1 MSRRFTGFPP
11 EVKELIW
18 ERAHGRC
25 ERCNEYAPQTLLHT
39 IAGPVVLA
47 ALAAKT
53 PTWRPTGCGLVVLV
67 IVGRSPIGR
76 KRSLKG
82 WLVRQTQSPIQIPV
96 LYRSQWVLLD
106 DDGNTYRIPNPVEA
120 AK

>member
-25 ERCNEYAPQTLLHT
+25 ERCNEYASDATAHHR
-39 IAGPVVLA
+39 
-47 ALAAKT
+47 
-53 PTWRPTGCGLVVLV
+53 RPRGLGGSRREDTNVASNGLWACGACH
-67 IVGRSPIGR
+67 RWAESYR
-76 KRSLKG
+76 AQAFADG

-96 LYRSQWVLLD
+96 LYRGQWVLLD

>member
-25 ERCNEYAPQTLLHT
+25 ERCGEYASDATAHHRRPRGLGSSRREDTNLPSN
-39 IAGPVVLA
+39 AGWL
-47 ALAAKT
+47 
-53 PTWRPTGCGLVVLV
+53 CGACHRHVESY
-67 IVGRSPIGR
+67 RAQAFAE
-76 KRSLKG
+76 G
-82 WLVRQTQSPIQIPV
+82 WLVRQSQSPITVPV
-96 LYRSQWVLLD
+96 LYRGNWVLLD

-120 AK
+120 TQ